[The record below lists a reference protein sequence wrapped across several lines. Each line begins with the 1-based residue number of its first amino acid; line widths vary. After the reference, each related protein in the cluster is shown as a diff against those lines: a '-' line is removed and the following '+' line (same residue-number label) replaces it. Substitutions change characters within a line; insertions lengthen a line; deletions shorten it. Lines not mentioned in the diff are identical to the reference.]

1 MRKWGNSLKKKKSR
15 VTMLHFIHCFV
26 LVWKN
31 SSLQFS
37 LGTKVPDAK
46 LNEVLDFRKKNSL
59 IPDTSKPFE
68 SHIR

>member
-1 MRKWGNSLKKKKSR
+1 
-15 VTMLHFIHCFV
+15 MLHFSHCFV

-37 LGTKVPDAK
+37 LGTEVPDAK

-59 IPDTSKPFE
+59 IPDASKPFE